1 MKRCKYCGAFFI
13 PDPRVGKRQ
22 KTCGSTSC
30 KKALKAKN
38 SAKWRQKN
46 PDYYKGDYPRVKK
59 WFSKHP
65 GYLRQ
70 YRKDHPQYV
79 EKNRIAQKNRD
90 RRKRLNLDIQ
100 AQIKR
105 QVPEITEKLWN
116 SYHLDIQAQIPLK
129 PLESTFLF
137 STLPCL
143 DIQVQMDKSCRII
156 ENSTI

>member
-13 PDPRVGKRQ
+13 PDPKVGKRQ
-22 KTCGSTSC
+22 KTCGSISC

-38 SAKWRQKN
+38 SVKWRQKN

-70 YRKDHPQYV
+70 YRKNHPEYV

-100 AQIKR
+100 AQI
-105 QVPEITEKLWN
+105 
-116 SYHLDIQAQIPLK
+116 PLK
-129 PLESTFLF
+129 LLESTFLF

-143 DIQVQMDKSCRII
+143 DIQAQMDNSCRIRQNRSI
-156 ENSTI
+156 